1 MILDFRI
8 NNLTTVETVQQG
20 HWRVVTRFDDNLF
33 SAEVTLEVKAPALD
47 IRSAALDI
55 KRDIMGLV
63 PDLSEA
69 AQELIGVRVGPG
81 MTKIIRALIGGKNG
95 SDRVAELV
103 LEAMEMLVN
112 ALTVPELRKAMSMSG
127 EPARFD
133 HDGPTVF
140 LNDVVIGEQAIKMMA
155 DNPRLKDSCAAFR
168 DL

>member
-1 MILDFRI
+1 LILDFRT
-8 NNLTTVETVQQG
+8 NNLTTVEAVEQG
-20 HWRVVTRFDDNLF
+20 LWRVVTRFDDNLF

-47 IRSAALDI
+47 IRTAALDI
-55 KRDIMGLV
+55 KRDVMEVV
-63 PDLSEA
+63 PDLSGA

-81 MTKIIRALIGGKNG
+81 MTKIVRALVGGENG

-112 ALTVPELRKAMSMSG
+112 ALTVPELRKAMSMAG
-127 EPARFD
+127 EPAKFD

-140 LNDVVIGEQAIKMMA
+140 LNDVLIGEQAIKLMA
-155 DNPRLKDSCAAFR
+155 DNPRLRDSCAAFR